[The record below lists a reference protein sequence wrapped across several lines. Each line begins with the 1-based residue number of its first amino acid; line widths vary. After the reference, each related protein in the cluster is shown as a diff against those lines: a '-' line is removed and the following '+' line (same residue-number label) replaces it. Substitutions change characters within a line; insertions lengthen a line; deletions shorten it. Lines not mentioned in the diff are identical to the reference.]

1 MIVVLPDK
9 FSIRRLSFCA
19 LAALAAAVAVL
30 SAAGC
35 SEYFDSSKLNGVS
48 DYFDS
53 SVTIEGVSYPADTRS
68 VTLTEYR
75 SDDYSDF
82 AKLKNLRTLD
92 VTALDITPDA
102 YQNIRSQLAQDVEII
117 WSVPMERGKQSSNSS
132 ELSFAG
138 GISPSDA
145 HNVRYFTAIRK
156 LSITDAE
163 ISDSLFTAIT
173 AAQDNNPDVE
183 IFCSAK
189 IYGVSLDSGTELL
202 DLNNIPIESPDL
214 LCKAIELFPGIR
226 TVEMCGCGLSDR
238 VMQGLREEYPQIKF
252 VWTVRFLNYE
262 VRTDIQV
269 FSTLAANLKR
279 PGNSETFAPLF
290 RYCTELRALDLGH
303 MRITDIS
310 EIRHLKKLHTLI
322 LADNS
327 ISDISPLAEL
337 KELEFVELFC
347 NRIKDVSPLTELPKL
362 EDVNLCYNSAMKNP
376 AAITGCS
383 SLKRLY
389 ISNCSLDA
397 EEIAALKK
405 GVPKDC
411 ELNYTA
417 PNAVHSGWRTNKNAR
432 SVKIREAFANW
443 RKVKAYP
450 AWNKIIYK

>member
-92 VTALDITPDA
+92 VTELDITADA

-252 VWTVRFLNYE
+252 VWTVRFLNFE

-290 RYCTELRALDLGH
+290 LYCTELRALDLGH
-303 MRITDIS
+303 MAITDIS
-310 EIRHLKKLHTLI
+310 LITNLKKLHTLI
-322 LADNS
+322 LADNY
-327 ISDISPLAEL
+327 ITDITPVAEL
-337 KELEFVELFC
+337 KELVYVELFQ
-347 NRIKDVSPLTELPKL
+347 NRISDVSPLLALPNL
-362 EDVNLCYNSAMKNP
+362 EDLNLCYNVRMENP
-376 AAITGCS
+376 TVLTGCTK
-383 SLKRLY
+383 LKRLY
-389 ISNCSLDA
+389 ISHCSLDSG
-397 EEIAALKK
+397 EISQLRNGIPA
-405 GVPKDC
+405 DC
-411 ELNYTA
+411 EFNYTA
-417 PNAVHSGWRTNKNAR
+417 ANCVFSGWRTTANAR
-432 SVKIREAFANW
+432 NTKIREAFKHW
-443 RKVKAYP
+443 RDVKEYP
-450 AWNKIIYK
+450 TWDNIIYN